1 MKKSAWFV
9 ATFVALAMILVSVP
23 LVQAVKADNA
33 VEFKTA
39 EKGGGKIWEGE
50 GTINTKD
57 TVTIHVVNTLN
68 AEHGFAI
75 DTMKVKEMLK
85 PGEEKTITVKP
96 EDIDETVKEHKVYC
110 QLHPKHGAATLKVK
124 K

>member
-23 LVQAVKADNA
+23 LVQAAKADNA

-39 EKGGGKIWEGE
+39 ENGGGKIWEGE

-57 TVTIHVVNTLN
+57 TVTIHVVNTLP

-75 DTMKVKEMLK
+75 DTMKVKELLK
-85 PGEEKTITVKP
+85 PGEDKTITVKP

-110 QLHPKHGAATLKVK
+110 QLHPKHAPATLKVK

>member
-1 MKKSAWFV
+1 MKNSAWKGTGLFV
-9 ATFVALAMILVSVP
+9 ATFVALAMILVTVP
-23 LVQAVKADNA
+23 LVHAVKADNA

-50 GTINTKD
+50 GTIDAKD
-57 TVTIHVVNTLN
+57 TVTIHVVNTLT

-96 EDIDETVKEHKVYC
+96 EDID
-110 QLHPKHGAATLKVK
+110 
-124 K
+124 